1 MLRLIN
7 QYDVTIKH
15 WDWVFNRRNI
25 NKIAYDYDSEVLK
38 FEPEIKSATIKD
50 SQGRLLWIAETAPD
64 YTAIIQRKK
73 RQLETKTEARK
84 DQLKQYY

>member
-7 QYDVTIKH
+7 QYDITIKH
-15 WDWVFNRRNI
+15 WDWKFNRRNI

-50 SQGRLLWIAETAPD
+50 SRGRLLWIAETAPI
-64 YTAIIQRKK
+64 YTAAIQRKK
-73 RQLETKTEARK
+73 REHETKTEMRVN
-84 DQLKQYY
+84 QLKHYY